1 MKHLRTLAIS
11 AMFLLGTAAGA
22 TDMPTSDL
30 PGGKDHPLLSR
41 YAGSILV
48 GYKTK
53 VYDELWMPS
62 GPTDP
67 SKKPPFKSIV
77 RLEGKITQIAYDY
90 PEDRSSLEVMRNFKS
105 ALQAAGFQT
114 LFTCEKETCGQGFGD
129 TFVNERI
136 AYNEMGFRATPEW
149 SPFNYG
155 RVEPRYILATAKRPN
170 GSVVHIS
177 VYVVPPLSQELGG
190 VYVEVVEAAAMETG
204 KVSANLTAEQMAK
217 TIAAEGKVAVYG
229 IYFDTDRAEIKPESK
244 PTLDEMGKLLQQN
257 PKLSVYIVG
266 HTDNQ
271 GTFAHN
277 VDLSQRRA
285 DAVVQAL
292 EANYHVPQAQ
302 LVAKGVASLAP
313 VAPNDSEDGRAKNR
327 RVELVRQ

>member
-1 MKHLRTLAIS
+1 MKRLQMLVFS
-11 AMFLLGTAAGA
+11 AMILLGTVAGA
-22 TDMPTSDL
+22 QEMPKTDL
-30 PGGKDHPLLSR
+30 PGGKDHPLVSR

-62 GPTDP
+62 GPFDP
-67 SKKPPFKSIV
+67 SKEPPYKSIV

-90 PEDRSSLEVMRNFKS
+90 PSDRSSLEVMRNFKS

-114 LFTCEKETCGQGFGD
+114 LFTCDKETCGADFGD
-129 TFVNERI
+129 MFIHNRIVMNELNIR
-136 AYNEMGFRATPEW
+136 TTDEW
-149 SPFNYG
+149 APFNFG
-155 RVEPRYILATAKRPN
+155 RNDERYILTTAKRS
-170 GSVVHIS
+170 GGAVVHIS
-177 VYVVPPLSQELGG
+177 VYVVSPVSQQLGG
-190 VYVEVVEAAAMETG
+190 VYIEVLEGAAMETG
-204 KVSANLTAEQMAK
+204 KVSANLTADQMAK

-244 PTLDEMGKLLQQN
+244 PALDEMGKLLQQN

-271 GTFAHN
+271 GTFTHN

-292 EANYHVPQAQ
+292 LANYHVPQAQ
-302 LVAKGVASLAP
+302 LAAKGVASLAP